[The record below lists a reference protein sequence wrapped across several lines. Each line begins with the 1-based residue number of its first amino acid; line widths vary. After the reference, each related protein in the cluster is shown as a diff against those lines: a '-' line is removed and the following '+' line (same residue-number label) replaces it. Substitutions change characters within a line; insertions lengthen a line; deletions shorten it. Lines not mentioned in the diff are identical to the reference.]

1 MFKLILQLHKGGS
14 SVTNTT
20 TYTQSPEEQEMTRL
34 SNEFAQYIAPNA
46 KALNDSAANLYF
58 DSLADTK
65 VDYQSLLDQANAV
78 SNQAQQGYA
87 NLANGVLPSTYTEN
101 MTNAIRSGVQNTMGS
116 ALDSLAS
123 RGVLNSSVT
132 NTAMNDISK
141 NVSDTM
147 AQGYLGNIEA
157 LSNLYGNQLSAA
169 GTGIANAA
177 AGQEAAMQPATNAW
191 NMSLGLGGQSTG
203 ALQAVAGKGT
213 TTSTQTQSGGGS
225 GWLSGV
231 LGLGSAAIGAFCF
244 TEDTKIKMADGS
256 EKSIA
261 NIEVGD
267 EVLAYNGQNDIA
279 DTVVS
284 VTEPSEEEIYIVECE
299 NGSVKTTLSQ
309 PLMTYD
315 GEFIEVELLK
325 LGTVLKNVGKVKA
338 ITKDKI
344 NLVYDFKTENHNC
357 YYANGFVAYGS
368 FDEMRG
374 E

>member
-1 MFKLILQLHKGGS
+1 MWNLILQLHKGGS
-14 SVTNTT
+14 STT
-20 TYTQSPEEQEMTRL
+20 VNNSYTPTAEEREMTAL
-34 SNEFAQYIAPNA
+34 NNDFVKYIMPNA
-46 KALNDSAANLYF
+46 RNLNDSAANLYF
-58 DSLADTK
+58 DSLADTQ
-65 VDYQSLLDQANAV
+65 VDYQALLDAAQNA
-78 SNQAQQGYA
+78 SNKAQTGFE
-87 NLANGVLPSTYTEN
+87 NLTNGIIPASYQQN
-101 MTNAIRSGVQNTMGS
+101 MENAIQSGVQNTMGN
-116 ALDSLAS
+116 ALNSLAN

-147 AQGYLGNIEA
+147 AQGYMGNIEA
-157 LSNLYGNQLSAA
+157 LSNLYGNQLNAA

-177 AGQEAAMQPATNAW
+177 AGQEAAFAPAGNAW
-191 NMSLGLGGQSTG
+191 NMSIGLGSTGTG
-203 ALQAVAGKGT
+203 ALSAIAGKGNSSQTT
-213 TTSTQTQSGGGS
+213 TTSGGG

-244 TEDTKIKMADGS
+244 TDDTKIKMADGS
-256 EKSIA
+256 EKNIA
-261 NIEVGD
+261 DIKVGD
-267 EVLAYNGQNDIA
+267 EVLTYDGQNDIVN
-279 DTVVS
+279 TVVY
-284 VTEPSEEEIYIVECE
+284 VTEPREEKTYIVECE
-299 NGSVKTTLSQ
+299 NGKVNTTLSQ
-309 PLMTYD
+309 PLMTCD